1 MSMTPI
7 QLADLPNGAYFKR
20 KPEAKKIFIRDDY
33 CRSMRKYLCMPEDD
47 VWGAGMPLK
56 GTTIVYID

>member
-1 MSMTPI
+1 MSMTTVK
-7 QLADLPNGAYFKR
+7 LADLQNVAYLKR

-33 CRSMRKYLCMPEDD
+33 CRAMRKYLCMPEDD

-56 GTTIVYID
+56 GTTIVYVD